1 MNKELYDDN
10 HYNIN
15 DKNIFSDLPIHELI
29 GENKNG
35 TCKDILNEYWP
46 DGVVNA
52 LELFRNSILNS
63 IDLGKRNQYLLKAIR
78 VWQEIGN
85 ILGTQKILSPYEKI
99 PIKMDEILQT
109 FSDM

>member
-15 DKNIFSDLPIHELI
+15 DKNLFSDLPIYELI
-29 GENKNG
+29 GENKYG

-63 IDLGKRNQYLLKAIR
+63 TDLSKRNQYILKTIR
-78 VWQEIGN
+78 IWQEIGN
-85 ILGTQKILSPYEKI
+85 ILGTQKMLSPYEKI
-99 PIKMDEILQT
+99 PIKMDEIIQI
-109 FSDM
+109 